1 MLGKDVAEILEK
13 TNDALCKHNKTDM
26 FVTIWMGIFEFSS
39 AKLTACNAGHEFPA
53 LLRNGKKF
61 ELLRD
66 HHSLFVGGMAETQYT
81 PYTID
86 MEVGDK
92 IFLYTDGVPEATNSK
107 NKLFGTERMID
118 ALNIDPNQNP
128 EDIIKTV
135 HDSVNKFVGNAE
147 QFDDITMMCF
157 EYKGKKA

>member
-1 MLGKDVAEILEK
+1 M
-13 TNDALCKHNKTDM
+13 
-26 FVTIWMGIFEFSS
+26 
-39 AKLTACNAGHEFPA
+39 
-53 LLRNGKKF
+53 
-61 ELLRD
+61 
-66 HHSLFVGGMAETQYT
+66 
-81 PYTID
+81 
-86 MEVGDK
+86 
-92 IFLYTDGVPEATNSK
+92 

-135 HDSVNKFVGNAE
+135 HESVNKFVGDAE

>member
-1 MLGKDVAEILEK
+1 M
-13 TNDALCKHNKTDM
+13 
-26 FVTIWMGIFEFSS
+26 
-39 AKLTACNAGHEFPA
+39 
-53 LLRNGKKF
+53 
-61 ELLRD
+61 
-66 HHSLFVGGMAETQYT
+66 
-81 PYTID
+81 
-86 MEVGDK
+86 
-92 IFLYTDGVPEATNSK
+92 

-118 ALNIDPNQNP
+118 TLNIDPNQNP

>member
-1 MLGKDVAEILEK
+1 M
-13 TNDALCKHNKTDM
+13 
-26 FVTIWMGIFEFSS
+26 
-39 AKLTACNAGHEFPA
+39 
-53 LLRNGKKF
+53 
-61 ELLRD
+61 
-66 HHSLFVGGMAETQYT
+66 
-81 PYTID
+81 
-86 MEVGDK
+86 
-92 IFLYTDGVPEATNSK
+92 

-118 ALNIDPNQNP
+118 ALNINPNQNP

>member
-1 MLGKDVAEILEK
+1 M
-13 TNDALCKHNKTDM
+13 
-26 FVTIWMGIFEFSS
+26 
-39 AKLTACNAGHEFPA
+39 
-53 LLRNGKKF
+53 
-61 ELLRD
+61 
-66 HHSLFVGGMAETQYT
+66 
-81 PYTID
+81 
-86 MEVGDK
+86 
-92 IFLYTDGVPEATNSK
+92 